1 MTLPIEMSFQDSTL
15 GEFRKDRITKEGS
28 TLVTFRG
35 TLRGYA
41 RMGLKELGEWNDD
54 EKHSKTFLCPPF
66 AFKTARSLS
75 PAIDA
80 SKVGRLKLG
89 TKL

>member
-41 RMGLKELGEWNDD
+41 RMGLKERNTVLVDGRTENALP
-54 EKHSKTFLCPPF
+54 FL
-66 AFKTARSLS
+66 L
-75 PAIDA
+75 
-80 SKVGRLKLG
+80 
-89 TKL
+89 